1 MDSPAIGPEGERRRG
16 SVGGVGVGG
25 DGCRDSGREPA
36 RDIAWPVS
44 CQLGSSYL
52 GEKACVYRA
61 VVKTENQAATV

>member
-1 MDSPAIGPEGERRRG
+1 MDSPVIGPEGERRRG

-44 CQLGSSYL
+44 CQLGSTAI
-52 GEKACVYRA
+52 EVRKRA
-61 VVKTENQAATV
+61 FTGRL